1 MSCSKVHGMVATIRA
16 APFLTICL
24 NSQTR
29 LKEGQRE
36 LVNTL
41 ISLKSRCRLLGD
53 SRGFNLAEL
62 LVFVAVI
69 GIITAVSAPAFV
81 SYWRSAT
88 LKAGAQEL
96 ATVLNRARS
105 VAISKNTTVCV
116 NQTANRVQFLTGNC
130 AGTVWT
136 GPGTDGNGRF
146 TLQNGINVTS
156 NPQVVFNYL
165 GAATT
170 SGIYTVQNPI
180 DNSTMS
186 VTVALSGRVTIG
198 P

>member
-1 MSCSKVHGMVATIRA
+1 MSCVESPEHGGNH
-16 APFLTICL
+16 P
-24 NSQTR
+24 
-29 LKEGQRE
+29 EGQRE
-36 LVNTL
+36 RARTMVHV
-41 ISLKSRCRLLGD
+41 KSRCRVFGD

-88 LKAGAQEL
+88 LKAGAQEV
-96 ATVLNRARS
+96 ATILNRARS
-105 VAISKNTTVCV
+105 VAISKNINTVCV
-116 NQTANRVQFLTGNC
+116 RQSANKVRFLTDGC
-130 AGTVWT
+130 AGITPWT
-136 GPGTDGNGRF
+136 GPGTDGNGWF
-146 TLQNGINVTS
+146 SLQNGINVTTD
-156 NPQVVFNYL
+156 PQVVFNYL

-180 DNSTMS
+180 SNSTMS